1 MWMFVC
7 GIFGGSLIGLVFDFC
22 VSVEPWAILLVQ
34 IITGLWMMYG
44 AYKLEG
50 GGWRSSYGRDG
61 AVWILKDSMAM
72 LIWPI
77 MYRWIV
83 HRGEIEK

>member
-1 MWMFVC
+1 MAMWVFVC
-7 GIFGGSLIGLVFDFC
+7 GVFDLCF
-22 VSVEPWAILLVQ
+22 SVDPWAILLVQ
-34 IITGLWMMYG
+34 ISVALWMNHG
-44 AYKLEG
+44 AYKLNE

-61 AVWILKDSMAM
+61 PVWILKDSLTLM
-72 LIWPI
+72 LWPI